1 MMNTLQYLENV
12 RRAAMKSHR
21 ETYKGWPLQVT
32 TRLCSEKRDC
42 PDCNYCPMIVV
53 TEQQSIGF
61 RELEVPCD
69 GGFHSVDECIKVGV
83 KLARQFI
90 DQRV

>member
-1 MMNTLQYLENV
+1 MNTLQYLENI

-21 ETYKGWPLQVT
+21 ETYKGWTLLVT
-32 TRLCSEKRDC
+32 TRLRSERNDC
-42 PDCNYCPMIVV
+42 EDCKYCPLIVV

-69 GGFHSVDECIKVGV
+69 GGYNSAEECV
-83 KLARQFI
+83 KAGTLLARDFI
-90 DQRV
+90 NARV